1 MKILISDTSVLLNLV
16 AADCLSSLSQATGW
30 QSAVCSAVF
39 NETKKLRDASTGEMV
54 LIELEPMVE
63 AGLLRVM
70 DIDNSDERVIY
81 IDQAAV
87 VDDGEAMSMAIAVYR
102 NFELAIDD
110 RQATNHSKR
119 TFPDLR
125 IWSTPEILKTWAE
138 SINLPAGTLGVAIR
152 NIEDRARYFPA
163 KSHPLWMWWNEAKRS
178 SHK

>member
-16 AADCLSSLSQATGW
+16 AADCLASLSQATGW
-30 QSAVCSAVF
+30 QFVICSAVF

-54 LIELEPMVE
+54 LIDLAPMIE

-70 DIDNSDERVIY
+70 DIDDSDEKTIY

-119 TFPDLR
+119 AFPGLR
-125 IWSTPEILKTWAE
+125 IWSTPEILKAWAE
-138 SINLPAGTLGVAIR
+138 SIDLPAGTLALAIR

-163 KSHPLWMWWNEAKRS
+163 KSHPLCVWWQEAKRA
-178 SHK
+178 